1 MSLNQLIENIQKP
14 WLNIRVND
22 LVVDGTLIIEDS
34 GVIPGTYGSST
45 ETPIVTVN
53 SSGLITNITETT
65 IAPSN
70 QAWVMGNT
78 NLQTIIHNAPSAPIE
93 FDVTIT
99 NTPAWYNTVQNSF
112 TIPANNPG
120 LYQFSL
126 TVSLLSQA
134 TNLTNFD
141 CEIELVEPPGTQ
153 LELFKIPTR
162 TITQAVR
169 YTYSFSTII
178 PISNATKTIQFKIGQ
193 ANTENGDIDIVGNA
207 GGALTS
213 KYSVVRL
220 SSVIV

>member
-14 WLNIRVND
+14 WLNVRVND

-34 GVIPGTYGSST
+34 GVTSGTYGSST
-45 ETPIVTVN
+45 RTPVVTVDG
-53 SSGLITNITETT
+53 SGLITNITQTT

-70 QAWVMGNT
+70 QVWVMGNT
-78 NLQTIIHNAPSAPIE
+78 NLQTITHNAPSVPIE
-93 FDVTIT
+93 FDDAIT
-99 NTPAWYNTVQNSF
+99 NTPSWYSTAQNSF

-120 LYQFSL
+120 LYQFNL
-126 TVSLLSQA
+126 TVSLLSQ
-134 TNLTNFD
+134 TTDLTNFD
-141 CEIELVEPPGTQ
+141 CEIELVELPGTL

-162 TITQAVR
+162 SIVTAER

-178 PISNATKTIQFKIGQ
+178 PVSNATKTIQFKIEQ
-193 ANTENGDIDIVGNA
+193 ANTENNDIDIIGNA